1 MSGTPRVV
9 QAKIQQPSGVRM
21 ISALQL
27 KNGLSREELT
37 FITIPLVDEQMKTG
51 IVLVEILMNKYTD
64 VMLVELPK
72 SLPPW
77 RGIDHEIE
85 LVPRAKPLTKDAYRM
100 APYLS

>member
-1 MSGTPRVV
+1 MLVMSGTPRVV

-72 SLPPW
+72 SLPP
-77 RGIDHEIE
+77 
-85 LVPRAKPLTKDAYRM
+85 
-100 APYLS
+100 